1 MIKRMIQKLNDSL
14 NCRYEMNE
22 SGIFSLMSEIQTLK
36 DRVEVLEQEN
46 IETTNELY
54 RLENSL
60 DARIDILYN
69 EFKSNERH

>member
-1 MIKRMIQKLNDSL
+1 MIQKLNDSL

-22 SGIFSLMSEIQTLK
+22 SGIHSLMYEIQILK

-69 EFKSNERH
+69 EFRNK

>member
-1 MIKRMIQKLNDSL
+1 MIKKLNDSL
-14 NCRYEMNE
+14 NQRYEMND
-22 SGIFSLMSEIQTLK
+22 SDIFSLMSEIQTLK

-60 DARIDILYN
+60 DSRIDILYN
-69 EFKSNERH
+69 EFRNK

>member
-1 MIKRMIQKLNDSL
+1 MIKRMIKKLNDSL
-14 NCRYEMNE
+14 NQRYEMND
-22 SGIFSLMSEIQTLK
+22 SNIFSLMSEIQILK

-69 EFKSNERH
+69 EFRNK

>member
-14 NCRYEMNE
+14 NCRYEMSD
-22 SGIFSLMSEIQTLK
+22 SGIFSLMSEIQNLK

-46 IETTNELY
+46 TETTNELY

-69 EFKSNERH
+69 EFRNK